1 MVNQL
6 TTMTTKKNGVKN
18 ENTVQAEHFFSFYKK
33 KKIQTAR
40 ECPRVKSMD
49 DEKLKQV

>member
-18 ENTVQAEHFFSFYKK
+18 ENTVQTERFFPFIKNPDRQRMSKGQEHG
-33 KKIQTAR
+33 
-40 ECPRVKSMD
+40 
-49 DEKLKQV
+49 